1 MVEEIVQF
9 TLRAQVAGLA
19 KRYFPSMKKVP
30 NLLVVQEA
38 DNDGHGP
45 AWLNALTGAIHIDD
59 RVSTFQEKTTPI
71 LILHELIHWN
81 LFQENG
87 DPDEEEGERFHTELA
102 RIERLGAYTGL
113 L

>member
-1 MVEEIVQF
+1 MVEEMVQF
-9 TLRAQVAGLA
+9 TLRAQVAVLA
-19 KRYFPSMKKVP
+19 KRYFPAMKKVP

-45 AWLNALTGAIHIDD
+45 AWLNALAGTIHIDE

-71 LILHELIHWN
+71 LILHELIHWS
-81 LFQENG
+81 LFQENR
-87 DPDEEEGERFHTELA
+87 DPDKEEGERFQTELA
-102 RIERLGAYTGL
+102 RIKKLGAYKGL